1 MIVTKPLS
9 IAECLKVKSPSARS
23 VDTRKAIYHYHC
35 NEMNLLSSFVD
46 DNPYFDNSLGSNISD
61 YDIN

>member
-9 IAECLKVKSPSARS
+9 IAEFLKVKSPSARF

-35 NEMNLLSSFVD
+35 NEMNLLSSSVD
-46 DNPYFDNSLGSNISD
+46 YFDNSLGLNISN